1 MGYTYEAGVYT
12 PKNYELYND
21 ALVTHNYLLNV
32 GISYEGEDGDN
43 SFSYNISLKTNSE
56 FPMPEI
62 IGKDYPNHYQ
72 HMQEIKTYIVYYV
85 S

>member
-1 MGYTYEAGVYT
+1 LFNGETKQEESLNKP
-12 PKNYELYND
+12 PKKEL
-21 ALVTHNYLLNV
+21 LT
-32 GISYEGEDGDN
+32 
-43 SFSYNISLKTNSE
+43 SLKTNSE